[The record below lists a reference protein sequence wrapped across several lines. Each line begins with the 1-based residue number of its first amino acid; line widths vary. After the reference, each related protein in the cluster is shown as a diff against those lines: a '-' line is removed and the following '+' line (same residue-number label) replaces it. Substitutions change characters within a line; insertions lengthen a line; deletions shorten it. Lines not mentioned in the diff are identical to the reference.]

1 MLKIYCCLNTS
12 PTLDPQDAVV
22 IEQAL
27 RLAEEYGGGIT
38 AVGMGAADAR
48 QSIVQAL
55 AMGCDD
61 ALWIDDETQ
70 LESARWAVLVQALRR
85 QAFDLLLVSPY
96 SLSGRKDGPG
106 RLAEYLQL
114 LLLPHATEI
123 QWRPGVL
130 NGLCRDEDEA
140 LRMECPTPAIASVA
154 SNLSPRLPK
163 LSAIVRAKKMPI
175 SRITVAD
182 SIHFGES
189 CLAQHPVEGTR
200 RRLIFDQE
208 ADALE
213 LFMDA
218 LKAEIG
224 LTRGMDNQ

>member
-1 MLKIYCCLNTS
+1 L
-12 PTLDPQDAVV
+12 A
-22 IEQAL
+22 QAL
-27 RLAEEYGGGIT
+27 QQQT
-38 AVGMGAADAR
+38 
-48 QSIVQAL
+48 
-55 AMGCDD
+55 
-61 ALWIDDETQ
+61 
-70 LESARWAVLVQALRR
+70 
-85 QAFDLLLVSPY
+85 FDLLLVSPY

-106 RLAEYLQL
+106 RLAEYLHL
-114 LLLPHATEI
+114 PLLPHATEI
-123 QWRPGVL
+123 QWRTGVL

-175 SRITVAD
+175 SSITAAERTQFD
-182 SIHFGES
+182 EL
-189 CLAQHPVEGTR
+189 CLAQHSVEGTR

-208 ADALE
+208 ANALE

-224 LTRGMDNQ
+224 LARGMDSQ

>member
-1 MLKIYCCLNTS
+1 MLKIYCCLNAS

-27 RLAEEYGGGIT
+27 RLAEEYGGSVT
-38 AVGMGAADAR
+38 AVGMGTADAQ
-48 QSIVQAL
+48 QSLVQAL

-61 ALWIDDETQ
+61 ALWIDNETQ
-70 LESARWAVLVQALRR
+70 QESARWAVLAQAL
-85 QAFDLLLVSPY
+85 QQQIFELLLVSPY

-106 RLAEYLQL
+106 RLAEYLHL
-114 LLLPHATEI
+114 PLLPYATEI

-130 NGLCRDEDEA
+130 NGLCQVEDEL
-140 LRMECPTPAIASVA
+140 LRTECPTPAIASVA

-189 CLAQHPVEGTR
+189 CLVQHSVEGTR
-200 RRLIFDQE
+200 RKLIFDQE
-208 ADALE
+208 ANALE
-213 LFMDA
+213 VFIDA
-218 LKAEIG
+218 LKEEIG
-224 LTRGMDNQ
+224 LVKGMDKQ

>member
-1 MLKIYCCLNTS
+1 MLKIYCCLNAS

-27 RLAEEYGGGIT
+27 RLAEEYGGSIT
-38 AVGMGAADAR
+38 AVGIGAADMQ
-48 QSIVQAL
+48 QSLVQAL
-55 AMGCDD
+55 AMGCHD
-61 ALWIDDETQ
+61 ALWIDNETQ
-70 LESARWAVLVQALRR
+70 RESARWALLAHALR
-85 QAFDLLLVSPY
+85 QQTFDLLLVSPY

-106 RLAEYLQL
+106 RLAEYLHL
-114 LLLPHATEI
+114 PLLPHVAEI

-175 SRITVAD
+175 SSITIAD
-182 SIHFGES
+182 KVHFGES
-189 CLAQHPVEGTR
+189 CLAQHSVEATR
-200 RRLIFDQE
+200 RRLIFDHE

-218 LKAEIG
+218 LKTEIG
-224 LTRGMDNQ
+224 LARGMDNQ